1 MNRLLTLP
9 TALVPF
15 QLNGPNARAADSH
28 VMAFTQVGDKFLKQ
42 VGTVLVLASMLAVP
56 AWAQQST
63 HVEDA
68 KARPAK
74 PAVKVLPAS
83 QKLFGTLGIASKSV
97 EARKNL
103 EMALDQYE
111 NAGFDEAIMHAQ
123 MATEKD
129 PNFALAYA
137 VWSFVARRTVPAPE
151 VLQKAKALKTKCAGD
166 ECLLVQFLTGA
177 QEANVIP
184 AIAAMNDLLARHPK
198 DKHVL
203 YLAGE
208 WLFFQQDFERAA
220 KLWSASLDVDPNF
233 PPALNM
239 LGYSY
244 VEALEPDPQK
254 AVGYLR
260 RYADVLPDQP
270 NPQDSLGEVL
280 RMAGDDSGSLA
291 HYAEALRIAPTYVT
305 SQYGRGDTYTMM
317 GDYGLARVEYEK
329 ALKIA
334 NNPQDKLHIEFQSAL
349 VHFWEGDS
357 GTGRQELAALSNK
370 AVAEKNAAEQF
381 EIDYARALLA
391 PDAES
396 EHQILLAL
404 EDLFAASAP
413 GMTEAQRNAALAS
426 VLREQVRVHAT
437 SNDAKAAQRDLD
449 KLAKLAGDSRDLL
462 VESYYESGRGF
473 LSAADG
479 DFAKAA
485 EQLAADLHAPLTV
498 RQLVLVERKLGDTR
512 AAEKALT
519 RLKYLR
525 TPTAEWYVATQTNRI
540 NAEGVKP

>member
-1 MNRLLTLP
+1 MAMNRLLTLRN
-9 TALVPF
+9 AL
-15 QLNGPNARAADSH
+15 LLAS
-28 VMAFTQVGDKFLKQ
+28 
-42 VGTVLVLASMLAVP
+42 VLAAPV
-56 AWAQQST
+56 WGQQST
-63 HVEDA
+63 HIEEA

-74 PAVKVLPAS
+74 PAVRVTPAS

-97 EARKNL
+97 EARENL

-111 NAGFDEAIMHAQ
+111 NAGFDEAIMHAR

-137 VWSFVARRTVPAPE
+137 VWSVIARRTVPAPE

-198 DKHVL
+198 DKHIL

-208 WLFFQQDFERAA
+208 WLFFQQDFERAG
-220 KLWSASLDVDPNF
+220 KLWSAALDIDPNF

-244 VEALEPDPQK
+244 VEALGPDPQK

-260 RYADVLPDQP
+260 RYADVLPNEP

-291 HYAEALRIAPTYVT
+291 HYAEALRISPTYVT

-317 GDYGLARVEYEK
+317 GNYGSARAEYEK

-334 NNPQDKLHIEFQSAL
+334 NNPEDKLHIEFQSAL
-349 VHFWEGDS
+349 VHFWEGDA
-357 GTGRQELAALSNK
+357 GTGRQELAALSTK
-370 AVAEKNAAEQF
+370 SAAEKNVAEQF
-381 EIDYARALLA
+381 EVDYARALLA
-391 PDAES
+391 PDAET
-396 EHQILLAL
+396 ELRILQAL
-404 EDLFAASAP
+404 ESSFGAAVP

-426 VLREQVRVHAT
+426 VLREEVRVHAA
-437 SNDAKAAQRDLD
+437 SNDAKAVQLALD
-449 KLAKLAGDSRDLL
+449 KLAKLAADSRDLL
-462 VESYYESGRGF
+462 VEGFYESSLGF
-473 LSAADG
+473 ASAANG
-479 DFAKAA
+479 DLAKAA

-498 RQLVLVERKLGDTR
+498 RQLVLVERKLGDTQ
-512 AAEKALT
+512 AAEKALL

>member
-1 MNRLLTLP
+1 MAMNRLLTLR
-9 TALVPF
+9 
-15 QLNGPNARAADSH
+15 NA
-28 VMAFTQVGDKFLKQ
+28 
-42 VGTVLVLASMLAVP
+42 LVLASLLAAP
-56 AWAQQST
+56 AWAQQSA
-63 HVEDA
+63 HIEEA

-74 PAVKVLPAS
+74 PAVKVTPAS

-97 EARKNL
+97 EARENL

-111 NAGFDEAIMHAQ
+111 NAGFAEAIMHAQ

-151 VLQKAKALKTKCAGD
+151 ALKKAKALKTKCAGD

-198 DKHVL
+198 DKHIL

-208 WLFFQQDFERAA
+208 WLFFQQDFERAG

-244 VEALEPDPQK
+244 VEALGPDPQK

-291 HYAEALRIAPTYVT
+291 HYAEALRISPTYVT

-317 GDYGLARVEYEK
+317 GNYGAARAEYEK
-329 ALKIA
+329 ALKMA
-334 NNPQDKLHIEFQSAL
+334 NNPEDKLHIEFQSAL

-357 GTGRQELAALSNK
+357 GTGRQELAALSTQS
-370 AVAEKNAAEQF
+370 AAAKNAAEQF

-396 EHQILLAL
+396 ELPILLTL
-404 EDLFAASAP
+404 ESSFATSAP

-426 VLREQVRVHAT
+426 VLREEVRVHG
-437 SNDAKAAQRDLD
+437 SGRDPKAAQSALD
-449 KLAKLAGDSRDLL
+449 KLEKLAADSRDLL

-473 LSAADG
+473 LSAANG

-498 RQLVLVERKLGDTR
+498 RQLVLVDRKLGDTQ
-512 AAEKALT
+512 AAEKALR

>member
-9 TALVPF
+9 SALLPF
-15 QLNGPNARAADSH
+15 QLNGPNARGADSH
-28 VMAFTQVGDKFLKQ
+28 VMAFTQLGDKFLKQ
-42 VGTVLVLASMLAVP
+42 VGTALVLASLLAAP
-56 AWAQQST
+56 AWTQQSA
-63 HVEDA
+63 HIEE
-68 KARPAK
+68 ARARAAK
-74 PAVKVLPAS
+74 PAVKAMPAA

-97 EARKNL
+97 EARENL

-151 VLQKAKALKTKCAGD
+151 ALQKAKALKTKCAWD

-203 YLAGE
+203 FLAGE

-291 HYAEALRIAPTYVT
+291 HYAEALRIAPTYVS
-305 SQYGRGDTYTMM
+305 SQYGRGDTFTMM

-334 NNPQDKLHIEFQSAL
+334 NNPEDKLHIEFQSAL

-357 GTGRQELAALSNK
+357 GTGRQELAALSTK
-370 AVAEKNAAEQF
+370 AVAEKNATEQF

-391 PDAES
+391 PDAQS
-396 EHQILLAL
+396 ELQILLAL
-404 EDLFAASAP
+404 ENLFAASAP

-426 VLREQVRVHAT
+426 VLREQVRVHAA
-437 SNDAKAAQRDLD
+437 SNDAKAAQCDLD

-473 LSAADG
+473 LSAAGG

-512 AAEKALT
+512 AAEKALI

>member
-1 MNRLLTLP
+1 MVMNRLLPLR
-9 TALVPF
+9 
-15 QLNGPNARAADSH
+15 NA
-28 VMAFTQVGDKFLKQ
+28 
-42 VGTVLVLASMLAVP
+42 LVLASLLAAP
-56 AWAQQST
+56 AWAQQSA
-63 HVEDA
+63 HIEEA

-74 PAVKVLPAS
+74 PAVKVMPAS

-97 EARKNL
+97 EARENL
-103 EMALDQYE
+103 EMALEQYE

-123 MATEKD
+123 RATEKD

-151 VLQKAKALKTKCAGD
+151 ALQKAKTLKTRCAGD

-184 AIAAMNDLLARHPK
+184 AIAAMNDLLARRPK

-317 GDYGLARVEYEK
+317 GNYGSARSEYEK
-329 ALKIA
+329 ALKMA
-334 NNPQDKLHIEFQSAL
+334 NNPEDKLHIEFQSAL

-357 GTGRQELAALSNK
+357 GTGRQELATLSTK
-370 AVAEKNAAEQF
+370 SAAEKNAAEQF

-396 EHQILLAL
+396 EQQILLGL
-404 EDLFAASAP
+404 ENSLAASAP

-426 VLREQVRVHAT
+426 VWREEVRVHAA
-437 SNDAKAAQRDLD
+437 SNDAKAAQSDLD
-449 KLAKLAGDSRDLL
+449 KLAKLAADSRDLL

-473 LSAADG
+473 LSAAKG

-498 RQLVLVERKLGDTR
+498 RQLVLVERKLGDTP
-512 AAEKALT
+512 AAEKALL
-519 RLKYLR
+519 RLRYLR
-525 TPTAEWYVATQTNRI
+525 TPTAEWYVATQANRI
-540 NAEGVKP
+540 NPEGVMP

>member
-1 MNRLLTLP
+1 MNRLLTHP
-9 TALVPF
+9 SALVPF
-15 QLNGPNARAADSH
+15 QLNRPNARAADSH
-28 VMAFTQVGDKFLKQ
+28 VMACTQLGDKFLKQ
-42 VGTVLVLASMLAVP
+42 IGTVLVLASMLAVT

-63 HVEDA
+63 HIEEA
-68 KARPAK
+68 KAGPAK
-74 PAVKVLPAS
+74 PAVKATPAS
-83 QKLFGTLGIASKSV
+83 QKLFGTLSIASKSV

-151 VLQKAKALKTKCAGD
+151 ALRKAKALKTKCAGD

-334 NNPQDKLHIEFQSAL
+334 NNPEDKLHIEFQSAL

-357 GTGRQELAALSNK
+357 GTGRQELAALSIK
-370 AVAEKNAAEQF
+370 SAAEKNAAEQF

-396 EHQILLAL
+396 ELQILLAL
-404 EDLFAASAP
+404 ENLFAASAP

-426 VLREQVRVHAT
+426 VLREEVRVHAA
-437 SNDAKAAQRDLD
+437 SNDAKAAQCDLD

-462 VESYYESGRGF
+462 VESYTESGRGF
-473 LSAADG
+473 LSAAEG

-498 RQLVLVERKLGDTR
+498 RQLVLVERKLGDTQ
-512 AAEKALT
+512 AAEKALL

>member
-1 MNRLLTLP
+1 MP
-9 TALVPF
+9 
-15 QLNGPNARAADSH
+15 AA
-28 VMAFTQVGDKFLKQ
+28 
-42 VGTVLVLASMLAVP
+42 
-56 AWAQQST
+56 
-63 HVEDA
+63 
-68 KARPAK
+68 
-74 PAVKVLPAS
+74 

-97 EARKNL
+97 EARENL

-111 NAGFDEAIMHAQ
+111 NAGFDEAIMRAQ
-123 MATEKD
+123 LATEKD

-137 VWSFVARRTVPAPE
+137 VWSFAARRTVPAPE
-151 VLQKAKALKTKCAGD
+151 ALQKAKALKAKCAGD

-184 AIAAMNDLLARHPK
+184 AIAAMNDLLARHSK

-208 WLFFQQDFERAA
+208 WLYFQQDFERAT
-220 KLWSASLDVDPNF
+220 KLWSASLDLDPKF

-260 RYADVLPDQP
+260 RYADALPDQP

-291 HYAEALRIAPTYVT
+291 HYAEALRIAPTYVS

-317 GDYGLARVEYEK
+317 GNYGSARAEYEK
-329 ALKIA
+329 ALKMA
-334 NNPQDKLHIEFQSAL
+334 HDPDDRLHIEFQSAL

-357 GTGRQELAALSNK
+357 ETGRQELAALSTK
-370 AVAEKNAAEQF
+370 SAAEKNAAGLF
-381 EIDYARALLA
+381 EIDYARTLLA
-391 PDAES
+391 PDTES
-396 EHQILLAL
+396 EQQILLGL
-404 EDLFAASAP
+404 EDSLAASAP

-426 VLREQVRVHAT
+426 VLREEVRVHAA
-437 SNDAKAAQRDLD
+437 SNDAKAAQRALD
-449 KLAKLAGDSRDLL
+449 KLEKLAADSRDLL
-462 VESYYESGRGF
+462 VESYFQSGRGF
-473 LSAADG
+473 LSAAEG

-498 RQLVLVERKLGDTR
+498 RQLVVVERKLGDTQ
-512 AAEKALT
+512 AAEKALL

-525 TPTAEWYVATQTNRI
+525 TPTAEWYVATRLNRI
-540 NAEGVKP
+540 NPEGVTP

>member
-1 MNRLLTLP
+1 MNRLLPLR
-9 TALVPF
+9 
-15 QLNGPNARAADSH
+15 NA
-28 VMAFTQVGDKFLKQ
+28 
-42 VGTVLVLASMLAVP
+42 LVLASMLAAP
-56 AWAQQST
+56 AWAQQPA
-63 HVEDA
+63 HIEAA
-68 KARPAK
+68 KAQPAK
-74 PAVKVLPAS
+74 TGVKVTLAS

-97 EARKNL
+97 EARENL

-111 NAGFDEAIMHAQ
+111 NAGFDEAIMHAK

-151 VLQKAKALKTKCAGD
+151 ALQKAKALKTKCAGD
-166 ECLLVQFLTGA
+166 ECLLVQFLTGV

-184 AIAAMNDLLARHPK
+184 AITAMNDLLARHPK
-198 DKHVL
+198 DKHIL

-208 WLFFQQDFERAA
+208 WLFFQQDFERASR
-220 KLWSASLDVDPNF
+220 LWSASLAVDPRF

-244 VEALEPDPQK
+244 VEAVGPDPQK
-254 AVGYLR
+254 AIGYLR
-260 RYADVLPDQP
+260 RYADALPDQP

-291 HYAEALRIAPTYVT
+291 HYAEALRISPSYIT

-317 GDYGLARVEYEK
+317 GNYASARAEYDK
-329 ALKIA
+329 ALKMA
-334 NNPQDKLHIEFQSAL
+334 SNPGDTLHIEFQSAL

-357 GTGRQELAALSNK
+357 GTGGQELAALSTK
-370 AVAEKNAAEQF
+370 SAAEKNAAEQF

-391 PDAES
+391 PDAGAEV
-396 EHQILLAL
+396 QILQAL
-404 EDLFAASAP
+404 ESAFAAAAP

-426 VLREQVRVHAT
+426 ILREEVRIHAAD
-437 SNDAKAAQRDLD
+437 NDAKAAQLALD
-449 KLAKLAGDSRDLL
+449 KLAKLAADSRDLL

-473 LSAADG
+473 LSAATG
-479 DFAKAA
+479 DFANAA

-498 RQLVLVERKLGDTR
+498 RQLVLVERKLGDTP
-512 AAEKALT
+512 AAEKALF

-525 TPTAEWYVATQTNRI
+525 TPTAEWFVATQVNRI
-540 NAEGVKP
+540 NPAGVMP

>member
-1 MNRLLTLP
+1 MNRLLPLR
-9 TALVPF
+9 
-15 QLNGPNARAADSH
+15 NA
-28 VMAFTQVGDKFLKQ
+28 
-42 VGTVLVLASMLAVP
+42 LVLASMLAAP
-56 AWAQQST
+56 AWAQQPG
-63 HVEDA
+63 HIEAA
-68 KARPAK
+68 KAQPAK
-74 PAVKVLPAS
+74 TGVKVTLAS

-97 EARKNL
+97 EARENL

-111 NAGFDEAIMHAQ
+111 NAGFDEAILHAK

-151 VLQKAKALKTKCAGD
+151 ALQKAKALKTKCAGD
-166 ECLLVQFLTGA
+166 ECLLVQFLTGT

-184 AIAAMNDLLARHPK
+184 AITAMNDLLARHPK
-198 DKHVL
+198 DKHIL

-220 KLWSASLDVDPNF
+220 KLWSASLDVDPRF

-244 VEALEPDPQK
+244 VEAVGPDPQK
-254 AVGYLR
+254 AIGYLR
-260 RYADVLPDQP
+260 RYADALPDQP

-291 HYAEALRIAPTYVT
+291 HYAEALRISPSYIT

-317 GDYGLARVEYEK
+317 GNFASARAEYEK
-329 ALKIA
+329 ALKMA
-334 NNPQDKLHIEFQSAL
+334 SNPGDTLHIEFQSAL

-357 GTGRQELAALSNK
+357 GAGRQELAALATKS
-370 AVAEKNAAEQF
+370 AAEKNAAEQF

-391 PDAES
+391 PDAEA
-396 EHQILLAL
+396 EEQILQAL
-404 EDLFAASAP
+404 ESAFAAAAP
-413 GMTEAQRNAALAS
+413 GMTEAQRNAALANI
-426 VLREQVRVHAT
+426 LREEVRIHAAD
-437 SNDAKAAQRDLD
+437 NDAKAAQLALD
-449 KLAKLAGDSRDLL
+449 KLAKLAADSRDLL

-473 LSAADG
+473 LSAAKG
-479 DFAKAA
+479 DFANAA

-498 RQLVLVERKLGDTR
+498 RQLVLVERELGDTP
-512 AAEKALT
+512 AAEKALL

-525 TPTAEWYVATQTNRI
+525 TPTAEWFVATQANRI
-540 NAEGVKP
+540 NPEGVMP

>member
-1 MNRLLTLP
+1 MDRLLPLRN
-9 TALVPF
+9 ALVPL
-15 QLNGPNARAADSH
+15 QRNGTNARAADSY
-28 VMAFTQVGDKFLKQ
+28 VMAFTQLGDKFLKQ
-42 VGTVLVLASMLAVP
+42 IGTVLVLASLLAAP
-56 AWAQQST
+56 AWAQQSA

-74 PAVKVLPAS
+74 PGVKVTTAS
-83 QKLFGTLGIASKSV
+83 QKLFGTLGIASKSM
-97 EARKNL
+97 EARENL

-137 VWSFVARRTVPAPE
+137 VWSFVARRTVPVPE
-151 VLQKAKALKTKCAGD
+151 ALQKAKALKTKCAGD

-198 DKHVL
+198 DKHIL

-220 KLWSASLDVDPNF
+220 KLWTASLEVDPNF

-244 VEALEPDPQK
+244 VEALGPDPQK

-280 RMAGDDSGSLA
+280 RMTGDDSGSLA
-291 HYAEALRIAPTYVT
+291 HYAEALRISPTFTT

-317 GDYGLARVEYEK
+317 GNYGTARSEYEK
-329 ALKIA
+329 ALKMA
-334 NNPQDKLHIEFQSAL
+334 NNPEDKLHVELQSAL

-357 GTGRQELAALSNK
+357 GTGRQELAALSTESG
-370 AVAEKNAAEQF
+370 AQKNAAGQF

-391 PDAES
+391 PDAQS
-396 EHQILLAL
+396 EQQILLGL
-404 EDLFAASAP
+404 ENSFAASAP

-426 VLREQVRVHAT
+426 VLREEVRVHAA
-437 SNDAKAAQRDLD
+437 SNDAQAAQLALD
-449 KLAKLAGDSRDLL
+449 KLAKLAADSRDLL
-462 VESYYESGRGF
+462 VESYYESGLGF
-473 LSAADG
+473 LSAAQG

-498 RQLVLVERKLGDTR
+498 RQLVLVERKLGDTP
-512 AAEKALT
+512 AAEKALL

-525 TPTAEWYVATQTNRI
+525 TPTAEWYVATQVNRI
-540 NAEGVKP
+540 NPEGVTP